1 MKDSLDQ
8 LHALLSRTRMRARA
22 RWTLCAAMVWIGMG
36 LILGVALLVL
46 AARGVEW
53 TRPVAPWLPLAVG
66 LGFVVTGPALAL
78 LRWRSPLDLARR
90 VAPQLPT
97 RALREG
103 FLPAIELGATIRAE
117 PRAQLADSHAAP
129 ADLTRAL
136 TQAHIDAVA
145 AQVAPVR
152 AIPIVP
158 TRALHRCLGLFAAA
172 LACSMAAM
180 TFGTPTLMAGARFL
194 TEQPQ
199 ETPLAVAREPIAG
212 DIELTYRYPAYTR
225 RADRVIANTNGEIA
239 APLGTQISL
248 RARADRQ
255 VERATIA
262 LDGVEAP
269 VVLDVRGGRELAG
282 SFTLAGPGS
291 YRFRF
296 ETRAQKIVAEGPPI
310 AIAIEEDAAPTIELM
325 EPLADVEV
333 DVNATVRIAFE
344 AEDDFGV
351 ESVALFY
358 KLPGTPTP
366 RRVALAGEGEPQR
379 RLSGEHAFELSPL
392 GLMAG
397 DSVAFYLEARDG
409 DLMSGP
415 KTGVT
420 PTRLIKIHSRAD
432 HHRRLLARL
441 EEDFD
446 KLIHLLGDRLE
457 GADRRRDRGAA
468 DLAQGRKV
476 DEAAAEFGL
485 ALQARAVD
493 MEKAHLPAQLTTAL
507 RNIGQSRHAQA
518 LDTSR
523 TRDVLIIGMR
533 HGQRGPA
540 AQRQAFGAALG
551 REIDGIE
558 RDIIYLER
566 LLDEQRTA
574 DLIQSAEELKSKQ
587 RQLAG
592 LLEELRQSPS
602 DETKARVM
610 AEIARLKERMAELMR
625 RMGELSRSIQDA
637 HVNAEALREL
647 SEAAKAMD
655 AFDRLQDQLHRGEV
669 EEAMKALDEIGAML
683 DTLQQQIE
691 GASQELGGEA
701 NAALGRELDKFSTE
715 LGELTRSQEA
725 LLQETQ
731 RVREALAERRQKA
744 LRDRDE
750 GFFDKLRAQVAEAR
764 ERVDGLRTPVG
775 FYGDEAHKAA
785 KSALD
790 DLATALR
797 VEDLERSSAFSE
809 TALSKLE
816 RLAREVDRQRHFL
829 GFGGFGMPRQEER
842 NLAEVEAVNEAR
854 ERIEAVNA
862 ALEALA
868 EDSSQS
874 LSAKEREKLKSLA
887 EREAALRQKAEA
899 LGENMQALNESAP
912 IFPDEARELMR
923 RVGER
928 MGEAEGGLREEIPSR
943 SVRGQRAALEG
954 LGELKKGLQEQGE
967 AGGAAQGQGQRI
979 PWPWGTGARA
989 RSHGGGRLD
998 HDEKVDVPKA
1008 DSYRV
1013 PEAYRKEILDAMKE
1027 RSPERYQDQV
1037 RRYYEEIIK

>member
-1 MKDSLDQ
+1 MVWVGMGV
-8 LHALLSRTRMRARA
+8 LLS
-22 RWTLCAAMVWIGMG
+22 
-36 LILGVALLVL
+36 VAILVL
-46 AARGVEW
+46 AAHGVEW
-53 TRPVAPWLPLAVG
+53 TRLVAPWLPLTLG
-66 LGFVVTGPALAL
+66 IGFVVTGPGVAL

-90 VAPQLPT
+90 IAPRLPT

-103 FLPAIELGATIRAE
+103 FVPAIELGATLRAD
-117 PRAQLADSHAAP
+117 PKTDTAGRLPD

-136 TQAHIDAVA
+136 SQAHIDAVA
-145 AQVAPVR
+145 ALAAPVR
-152 AIPIVP
+152 AVP
-158 TRALHRCLGLFAAA
+158 LMPARALHRCLGLFAAA
-172 LACSMAAM
+172 LALSMAAL
-180 TFGTPTLMAGARFL
+180 TFGSTTLMAGAQFL
-194 TEQPQ
+194 TA
-199 ETPLAVAREPIAG
+199 TPSQAPIPAVREPIAG

-225 RADRVIANTNGEIA
+225 RADRVVANTSGEIV
-239 APLGTQISL
+239 APLGTEIAI

-255 VERATIA
+255 VERAVIV
-262 LDGVEAP
+262 LDNVDAP
-269 VVLDVRGGRELAG
+269 VALEVRDGRALSG
-282 SFTLAGPGS
+282 TFTLSGPGS

-296 ETRAQKIVAEGPPI
+296 ETRAQKLVAEGPPI

-366 RRVALAGEGEPQR
+366 RRVALAEEGEPQR

-415 KTGVT
+415 KAGVT
-420 PTRLIKIHSRAD
+420 PTRVIRIHSRAD

-446 KLIHLLGDRLE
+446 RLIHLLGDRLE
-457 GADRRRDRGAA
+457 GPDRRRDRSAA
-468 DLAQGRKV
+468 DLSRGRQV
-476 DEAAAEFGL
+476 DEAAAQFGL
-485 ALQARAVD
+485 ELQARAVD
-493 MEKAHLPAQLTTAL
+493 MEKASLPAQLTTAL

-518 LDTSR
+518 IDTSR

-540 AQRQAFGAALG
+540 AQRQAFGAALR

-574 DLIQSAEELKSKQ
+574 DLIQSAEELRAKQ

-592 LLEELRQSPS
+592 LLEELRQSPN

-683 DTLQQQIE
+683 DTLQRQIE
-691 GASQELGGEA
+691 GASQELGGES
-701 NAALGRELDKFSTE
+701 NAALGQELNKFSAD
-715 LGELTRSQEA
+715 LSELTRAQEA

-731 RVREALAERRQKA
+731 RVREEQTARRNKV
-744 LRDRDE
+744 LSDRGE

-785 KSALD
+785 KAALD
-790 DLATALR
+790 DLATALK
-797 VEDLERSSAFSE
+797 VEDLERSGAFSE
-809 TALSKLE
+809 AALSKLE
-816 RLAREVDRQRHFL
+816 RLAREVDRQSHFL
-829 GFGGFGMPRQEER
+829 GFGGFGVPRQEER
-842 NLAEVEAVNEAR
+842 DKAEVEAVSEAR
-854 ERIEAVNA
+854 ERIEAVNE
-862 ALEALA
+862 ALESLA
-868 EDSSQS
+868 EDSRQS
-874 LSAKEREKLKSLA
+874 LSAKERDKLKSLA
-887 EREAALRQKAEA
+887 ERESALRQKAEA
-899 LGENMQALNESAP
+899 LGENMRALNESAP

-928 MGEAEGGLREEIPSR
+928 MAEAEGGLREEIPSR

-967 AGGAAQGQGQRI
+967 AGGAAQGMGQRI
-979 PWPWGTGARA
+979 PWPWGTGSRA
-989 RSHGGGRLD
+989 RSHGGGRLE
-998 HDEKVDVPKA
+998 HDEKVEVPKA
-1008 DSYRV
+1008 ESYRV